1 MDVGERLKKIVK
13 DTGEV
18 TSVYGGFEIRVLK
31 PNIFPWY
38 KIIKRLIDIG
48 QETWVN
54 EEEGKICITS
64 EPKVQ

>member
-1 MDVGERLKKIVK
+1 MDIEERLKKIVK

-18 TSVYGGFEIRVLK
+18 ASVYGGFEIRVLK
-31 PNIFPWY
+31 PNLFPWY

-54 EEEGKICITS
+54 EKEGKICIIS
-64 EPKVQ
+64 EPKIQ

>member
-1 MDVGERLKKIVK
+1 MDVGDRLKKIVK

-18 TSVYGGFEIRVLK
+18 SSVYGGFEIRVLK

-38 KIIKRLIDIG
+38 KTIKQLIDIG

-54 EEEGKICITS
+54 EKEGKICITS

>member
-18 TSVYGGFEIRVLK
+18 SSVYGGFEIRVLK

-48 QETWVN
+48 QETWVS
-54 EEEGKICITS
+54 EKGGKICITS
-64 EPKVQ
+64 EPRVQ

>member
-1 MDVGERLKKIVK
+1 MDVEERLKKIVK

-31 PNIFPWY
+31 PNLFPWY

-48 QETWVN
+48 QEIWVN
-54 EEEGKICITS
+54 EKEGKICITS

>member
-1 MDVGERLKKIVK
+1 MDVEERLKKIVK
-13 DTGEV
+13 DSGEV

-31 PNIFPWY
+31 PSIFPWY
-38 KIIKRLIDIG
+38 KIIKQLMDIG

-54 EEEGKICITS
+54 EKEGKICITS

>member
-1 MDVGERLKKIVK
+1 MDVEERLKKIVK

-38 KIIKRLIDIG
+38 KIIKQLIDIG
-48 QETWVN
+48 QEIWLN
-54 EEEGKICITS
+54 EKEGKICIIS